1 MEDWKIKIAALWI
14 VFEFGMF
21 TVPVV
26 EMYIPDFMENAI
38 AQTTPEMLVVLA
50 FMTMIP
56 PILAFLSLILKD
68 TINRW
73 VNVILGIVFAALTP
87 IGVIDVPPEYYA
99 PMILVAIV
107 EVVAAALIVW
117 YAWKSKQ
124 KT

>member
-1 MEDWKIKIAALWI
+1 LDDWRIKIAALWV

-26 EMYIPDFMENAI
+26 EMYIPNFMENAI
-38 AQTTPEMLVVLA
+38 AQTTPGILFVLA
-50 FMTMIP
+50 SMTMIP

-68 TINRW
+68 SINRW
-73 VNVILGIVFAALTP
+73 VNVILGVVFAALTP
-87 IGVIDVPPEYYA
+87 IGVLDVPTEYYA
-99 PMILVAIV
+99 PMILIAIV

-124 KT
+124 KA

>member
-1 MEDWKIKIAALWI
+1 MDDWKIKIAALWI
-14 VFEFGMF
+14 VFEFCMF

-38 AQTTPEMLVVLA
+38 AQTTPEMLVVLVVG
-50 FMTMIP
+50 TMIP

-68 TINRW
+68 SINRW
-73 VNVILGIVFAALTP
+73 LNIILAIVFAALSP
-87 IGVIDVPPEYYA
+87 IGIVDVPTKYYA
-99 PMILVAIV
+99 PMILLGIV

>member
-1 MEDWKIKIAALWI
+1 LEDWKIKIAALWI

-26 EMYIPDFMENAI
+26 EMYMPDFMENAI

-50 FMTMIP
+50 VATMIP
-56 PILAFLSLILKD
+56 PILAFLTLVLKD
-68 TINRW
+68 SISRW
-73 VNVILGIVFAALTP
+73 MNIISAIVFVALSP
-87 IGVIDVPPEYYA
+87 IGVIDVPTEYYA
-99 PMILVAIV
+99 PMIAIAVV

-124 KT
+124 KA

>member
-1 MEDWKIKIAALWI
+1 MDDWKIKIAALWI
-14 VFEFGMF
+14 VFEFCMF

-38 AQTTPEMLVVLA
+38 AQTTPEMLVVLVVG
-50 FMTMIP
+50 TMIP

-68 TINRW
+68 SINRW
-73 VNVILGIVFAALTP
+73 LNIILAIVFVALSP
-87 IGVIDVPPEYYA
+87 IGVIDVPTEYYA
-99 PMILVAIV
+99 PMILIAIV
-107 EVVAAALIVW
+107 EIVAAALIVW

>member
-1 MEDWKIKIAALWI
+1 LDDWKIKIAALWI

-73 VNVILGIVFAALTP
+73 VNVILGVLFAALTP
-87 IGVIDVPPEYYA
+87 IGVIDVPTEYYA
-99 PMILVAIV
+99 PMILIAIV

-117 YAWKSKQ
+117 YAWKSRQ
-124 KT
+124 KA